1 MARAQAIPGLDAATY
16 QRHPLHAEPMVWVEK
31 NCYIDVWIELLH
43 ALGLDPLP
51 ALAFTLAIDFEGDQW
66 TFFKPSHQEL
76 WQLYGIDVQEMNV
89 WRPLIDH
96 AVEHLTAG
104 KLISTEADAYWL
116 PDTAGTDYRAAHTKS
131 TIILNDIDVEARRLG
146 YFHNASYYAL
156 NGEDFNKLFRLDAP
170 PDPAFM
176 PLFAEQVRIDRMVH
190 RSEPDLAQLSIRML
204 ESTVQRL
211 PRANPVTAFS
221 ERLMSEF
228 QVMPGKGLNY
238 YHAWAFANTRQ
249 LGAAF
254 EVGGLFLA
262 WIQHHGMPN
271 VEAAVAAATRLSAAC
286 KTLILRGARSATT
299 GKTQGI
305 EDLLRSMAAD
315 WQVVTDCLRALHPQQ
330 A

>member
-43 ALGLDPLP
+43 ALRLDPLP

-76 WQLYGIDVQEMNV
+76 WQLYGIDVQELNV
-89 WRPLIDH
+89 WRPLVDQ
-96 AVEHLTAG
+96 AVEHLAQG

-131 TIILNDIDVEARRLG
+131 TIILNDIDVDARRLG

-156 NGEDFNKLFRLDAP
+156 EGEDFVRLFRLDAP
-170 PDPAFM
+170 PDPTFM
-176 PLFAEQVRIDRMVH
+176 PLFAEQVRIDRLL
-190 RSEPDLAQLSIRML
+190 RRTEADLARLSMQML
-204 ESTVQRL
+204 ASTVQRL
-211 PRANPVTAFS
+211 PAANPVEAFS
-221 ERLMSEF
+221 ERLLSEF
-228 QVMPGKGLNY
+228 RAMPGKGLNY

-254 EVGGLFLA
+254 ELGGQFLA
-262 WIQHHGMPN
+262 WMQRHGMAN
-271 VEAAVAAATRLSAAC
+271 VQAAVDAATRLSAAC
-286 KTLILRGARSATT
+286 KTLILRGARSANT
-299 GKTQGI
+299 GKTQGVD
-305 EDLLRSMAAD
+305 ELLRSMAAD
-315 WQVVTDCLRALHPQQ
+315 WQAVTDGLRGLPR
-330 A
+330 

>member
-1 MARAQAIPGLDAATY
+1 MPRAQAIPGLDAAIY
-16 QRHPLHAEPMVWVEK
+16 RRHPLHAEPMVWVEK

-43 ALGLDPLP
+43 ALRLDPLP

-66 TFFKPSHQEL
+66 TFFKPSHMEL
-76 WQLYGIDVQEMNV
+76 WQLYGIDVQELNV
-89 WRPLIDH
+89 WRPLVEH
-96 AVEHLTAG
+96 AVEHLAAG

-156 NGEDFNKLFRLDAP
+156 EGEDFIQLFRLDAP
-170 PDPAFM
+170 PDPTFM
-176 PLFAEQVRIDRMVH
+176 PLFAEQLRIDRLV
-190 RSEPDLAQLSIRML
+190 RRTEPELARLSMRML

-211 PRANPVTAFS
+211 PRANPVAAFS

-228 QVMPGKGLNY
+228 RGMPGKGLNY

-254 EVGGLFLA
+254 EVGGNFLA
-262 WIQHHGMPN
+262 WIQRHGLPGIDP
-271 VEAAVAAATRLSAAC
+271 AVDAATRLSTAC

-299 GKTQGI
+299 GKTQGV

-315 WQVVTDCLRALHPQQ
+315 WQAVSDCLRTLPAQR